1 MNINTKYHVCIQFIK
16 SHTIEHS
23 YSTFAPHYT
32 LYIAY
37 LPVFH
42 WKIQLIRENVG
53 VFMRPK

>member
-1 MNINTKYHVCIQFIK
+1 MSVYNLSNLTPSNTID
-16 SHTIEHS
+16 TL

-32 LYIAY
+32 LYNIAY

-42 WKIQLIRENVG
+42 WKIQPIRENVG